1 MKPGKLIESMN
12 FSDSIKDKL
21 FYQNALDWLG
31 LSESRFK

>member
-1 MKPGKLIESMN
+1 MN
-12 FSDSIKDKL
+12 FSDTIKDKL